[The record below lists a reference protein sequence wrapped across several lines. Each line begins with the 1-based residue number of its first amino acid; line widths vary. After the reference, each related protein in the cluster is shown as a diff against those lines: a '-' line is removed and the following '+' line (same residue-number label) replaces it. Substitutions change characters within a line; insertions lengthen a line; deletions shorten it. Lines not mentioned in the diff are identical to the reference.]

1 MTYPS
6 GGFTNNWGPAS
17 PASSFSYPPPVGS
30 GVPAPAANVAQTVP
44 SPSTWEFTNNEM
56 AASYF
61 TSNMVSAA
69 HDGVA
74 FGSGDEP
81 SPALNLSETT
91 PAAPSGS
98 NYEQQGVP
106 EISNLASITSSFA
119 GVQPSEI
126 AVNNYGSVGNV

>member
-1 MTYPS
+1 MPSNQWGPWALPTTGGTAPPTGNLVPPQSPS
-6 GGFTNNWGPAS
+6 GSVTSEAS
-17 PASSFSYPPPVGS
+17 A
-30 GVPAPAANVAQTVP
+30 
-44 SPSTWEFTNNEM
+44 WEYTNNEM